1 MEKNRKGDYAE
12 TKAVA
17 WLWEQGYEVFK
28 NCGCTGPMDLVAITP
43 EGDTILIDAKMVIPQ
58 PHLEDDPNKR
68 RRSGGNIT
76 DAQKELGVQVLGYN
90 VELDKFHFIRH
101 PHETTYSRYRDK
113 QQPQLNLVCGNTES

>member
-1 MEKNRKGDYAE
+1 MENNRKGDHAE
-12 TKAVA
+12 LKAVA

-28 NCGCTGPMDLVAITP
+28 NSGCTGPIDLVAITP
-43 EGDTILIDAKMVIPQ
+43 EGDTILIDVKMVLSQ

-76 DAQKELGVQVLGYN
+76 EHQKKLGVQVLGYN
-90 VELDKFHFIRH
+90 LELDKFYFIRH

-113 QQPQLNLVCGNTES
+113 QHPQLDLVCGDAG

>member
-43 EGDTILIDAKMVIPQ
+43 EGDTI
-58 PHLEDDPNKR
+58 LEDDPNKR